1 MNCKRIEKLLT
12 QDLGRADGAEINAH
26 LCRCQA
32 CRKLHDELVAIHQ
45 LTQSLGTEVK
55 TPSDFSAR
63 VFDKISTRESWR
75 EKAVFSLILVVLF
88 SGGVFWTRGTGFEM
102 DTNHPD
108 LAVHAPEL
116 LLEDGSSVD
125 VPTGFEND
133 SWLAAPYVEVI
144 VKPPTEPNYILR
156 LPLRI
161 EVHQT
166 HLHHDFYLHHA
177 SH

>member
-1 MNCKRIEKLLT
+1 M
-12 QDLGRADGAEINAH
+12 GRAGGNEVNVH
-26 LCRCQA
+26 LCQCQA
-32 CRKLHDELVAIHQ
+32 CRKLHDELVSIHQ
-45 LTQSLGTEVK
+45 LTQSLQTEVK

-63 VFDKISTRESWR
+63 VLDQISTRQNWG

-88 SGGVFWTRGTGFEM
+88 CGGVFWTRGTGFEM
-102 DTNHPD
+102 DTNQPKLVIHD
-108 LAVHAPEL
+108 PEL
-116 LLEDGSSVD
+116 LLENGPSVD
-125 VPTGFEND
+125 VPTGFESD

-144 VKPPTEPNYILR
+144 VRPSTEPNYILH

-166 HLHHDFYLHHA
+166 NLHHDFYLHHA